1 MQALDRLITYLEEN
15 KEDFPEYVT
24 DHISRFCFIR
34 NAHDFQD
41 LGMVDIG
48 YSTLSYRIMYPTI
61 RQLQE
66 RNIREMIPDNVY
78 ADLREA
84 YSKDKPTPKQ
94 KILIEYI
101 IRYLANKTAELY
113 TSQKTTEQR
122 ISGRK
127 IEYSPTIRP
136 IYQDPS
142 ANGNFFA
149 DQATYY
155 AGKIRSYLTENGTEL
170 GIETISQA
178 MNFNSKDKKLFTS
191 IS

>member
-1 MQALDRLITYLEEN
+1 
-15 KEDFPEYVT
+15 
-24 DHISRFCFIR
+24 
-34 NAHDFQD
+34 
-41 LGMVDIG
+41 
-48 YSTLSYRIMYPTI
+48 MYPTI

-94 KILIEYI
+94 QVLIDHI
-101 IRYLANKTAELY
+101 IRFLANKTAELY

-122 ISGRK
+122 VASK
-127 IEYSPTIRP
+127 AIEYSPAIRP
-136 IYQDPS
+136 IYQDPD

-149 DQATYY
+149 SQATYY
-155 AGKIRSYLTENGTEL
+155 AGKIHTCLVENAEEL
-170 GIETISQA
+170 GIETRSQA
-178 MNFNSKDKKLFTS
+178 IDFNSKKKKLFTS